1 MLDGNNMLTARSPV
15 ADAQVFTDLKGLN
28 AIKQQGRIDS
38 DEALRNVAQQFESMF
53 VNMML
58 KSMRAANQVF
68 AKDGLFNSFESD
80 MHQQMYDNQISLNLT
95 EGNGIGL
102 ADVLFRQMQQQF
114 SRPDSAQS
122 NDGAMAFSPEQ
133 RRTSVQEIA
142 SSQTKNVDAERST
155 TALQSIGDLL
165 PKEVKQVFS
174 SPQDFVA
181 TLLPAVKGAAQS
193 LGLNPKALLA
203 QAALETGWG
212 KHFIEQTDGSSSF
225 NLFGIKATGGWSGA
239 EATVPTVEFENG
251 VAKRKYESFRIYDSF
266 AQSAM
271 DFAQLLKNSPR
282 YQQAVDA
289 VDDIGQF
296 WQELQK
302 AGYATDPQYAKK
314 LNTILHGKTL
324 QEALRSVDSQ

>member
-1 MLDGNNMLTARSPV
+1 MLDGNNLLSSRSPL
-15 ADAQVFTDLKGLN
+15 ADSQVFTDLKGLN
-28 AIKQQGRIDS
+28 AIKQQGRIDG

-80 MHQQMYDNQISLNLT
+80 MHQQMYDNQLSLNLT
-95 EGNGIGL
+95 AGNGIGL

-114 SRPDSAQS
+114 SRPNSAQS
-122 NDGAMAFSPEQ
+122 SSGAMAFSPGQ
-133 RRTSVQEIA
+133 RLASPVETANGAKVIANSRQPTSII
-142 SSQTKNVDAERST
+142 K
-155 TALQSIGDLL
+155 SIGDLV
-165 PKEVKQVFS
+165 PAEVKQAFS

-181 TLLPAVKGAAQS
+181 GLLPALKEAAS
-193 LGLNPKALLA
+193 NLGLDPTALLA

-212 KHFIEQTDGSSSF
+212 KHFIEQADGSSSF
-225 NLFGIKATGGWSGA
+225 NLFGIKATGGWNGG

-266 AQSAM
+266 TQSAM
-271 DFAQLLKNSPR
+271 DFVQLLQNSPR
-282 YQQAVDA
+282 YQKAVDA
-289 VDDIGQF
+289 VDNIGQF
-296 WQELQK
+296 WQELQN
-302 AGYATDPQYAKK
+302 AGYATDPHYAKK
-314 LNTILHGKTL
+314 LNAILHGSTL

>member
-1 MLDGNNMLTARSPV
+1 MFDTNSTLSSRSPL

-28 AIKQQGRIDS
+28 AIKQQGRIDG

-80 MHQQMYDNQISLNLT
+80 MHQQMYDNQLSLNLT
-95 EGNGIGL
+95 AGNGIGL

-114 SRPDSAQS
+114 ARPDAVQS
-122 NDGAMAFSPEQ
+122 HNSEMAYKPEQ
-133 RRTSVQEIA
+133 RVANVANLVSDEQQLSVKQNSIITLDSIA
-142 SSQTKNVDAERST
+142 
-155 TALQSIGDLL
+155 DLV
-165 PKEVKQVFS
+165 PENVKQVFS
-174 SPQDFVA
+174 SPKEFVA
-181 TLLPAVKGAAQS
+181 TLLPAVKDAAKS
-193 LGLNPKALLA
+193 LGLDPKALLA

-225 NLFGIKATGGWSGA
+225 NLFGIKATGGWNGG

-271 DFAQLLKNSPR
+271 DFVQLLQNSPR
-282 YQQAVDA
+282 YQKAVEA

-302 AGYATDPQYAKK
+302 AGYATDPQYANK
-314 LNTILHGKTL
+314 LNTILRSNTL